1 MATMRDIAAEDQA
14 AAKERDFDRRA
25 QKVAAV
31 FLAVTAVVAVYAL
44 LAAMGVVPAAPWSP
58 LGQ

>member
-1 MATMRDIAAEDQA
+1 MRNIAAEDQA

-25 QKVAAV
+25 QRAAAV
-31 FLAVTAVVAVYAL
+31 FLA
-44 LAAMGVVPAAPWSP
+44 LAAVGAIYCIFAALGVVPAAPWSP